1 MGPSHQSGFYTAET
15 PPWRFRDWL
24 NSTKAAP
31 VSPTLPP
38 PVVNAVA
45 NRYRRGYNNKQ
56 MVAHQQP
63 CLRYST

>member
-31 VSPTLPP
+31 VSPTLAPP
-38 PVVNAVA
+38 
-45 NRYRRGYNNKQ
+45 GGECCC
-56 MVAHQQP
+56 QQVP
-63 CLRYST
+63 ERLQ